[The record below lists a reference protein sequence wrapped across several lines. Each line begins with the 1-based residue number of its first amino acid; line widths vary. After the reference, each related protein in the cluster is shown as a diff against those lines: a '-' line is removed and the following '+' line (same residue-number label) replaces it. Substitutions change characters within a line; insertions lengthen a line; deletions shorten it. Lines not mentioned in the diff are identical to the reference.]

1 MAQERGQCGK
11 PSWYSLGVGI
21 DHRFSKSKWAKWMHS
36 FRSKLSSFERK
47 RLCVCIAAYAI
58 IQCLAVSVMASLRPN
73 TFSVAQCCTTYDVC
87 GWDSLFLFFFFRDA
101 VLKDYH
107 KMQIQFQF
115 QFYCLHAPNAQYTLL
130 WASEVRFCYLNQRKC
145 IST

>member
-1 MAQERGQCGK
+1 MGEVNAFVPVK
-11 PSWYSLGVGI
+11 I
-21 DHRFSKSKWAKWMHS
+21 
-36 FRSKLSSFERK
+36 KLIRTEAP
-47 RLCVCIAAYAI
+47 LCVHSCIRNNSMPGRKCYGFFTAEHI
-58 IQCLAVSVMASLRPN
+58 LRCPMLYYLWRMWLRL
-73 TFSVAQCCTTYDVC
+73 SI
-87 GWDSLFLFFFFRDA
+87 SFFFRDA